1 MNDKLQDALTNVETT
16 YGELVEIAN
25 DILKDIV
32 GPANK
37 LVSEISANANNLT
50 VEQIRDGILSL
61 QLAAY
66 QLAEIKEKS
75 AMKAEL
81 AEALQ
86 KEKFAINF
94 NSVDGS
100 AAVKDKLALVANAPE
115 IASSALYNLIASL
128 LKTKLDSLYRMVDS
142 LKSILMSRMQET
154 KFMNLGSSAE
164 ITTVTDFT
172 K

>member
-1 MNDKLQDALTNVETT
+1 MNDKLQEALTNVETT
-16 YGELVEIAN
+16 YKELVEVAN
-25 DILKDIV
+25 DILKDII

-37 LVSEISANANNLT
+37 LISEISANANNLT
-50 VEQIRDGILSL
+50 VEQIRDSILSL

-86 KEKFAINF
+86 KEKFAVNF
-94 NSVDGS
+94 NSFDGS

-142 LKSILMSRMQET
+142 LKSILMSRMQEA
-154 KFMNLGSSAE
+154 KFSQFG
-164 ITTVTDFT
+164 TTTDI
-172 K
+172 

>member
-1 MNDKLQDALTNVETT
+1 MNDKLQEALERVETT

-25 DILKDIV
+25 DIIGPIV
-32 GPANK
+32 KHANS
-37 LVSEISANANNLT
+37 LIENINSRAYSLT
-50 VEQIRDGILSL
+50 IEQIRDSILAV

-66 QLAEIKEKS
+66 QLAEVKEKS
-75 AMKAEL
+75 AMKAEV
-81 AEALQ
+81 ADALQ
-86 KEKFAINF
+86 KERFAINF

-115 IASSALYNLIASL
+115 IATSALYNLIASL

-154 KFMNLGSSAE
+154 KFSQFSSNAE
-164 ITTVTDFT
+164 IPATVNTFN
-172 K
+172 